1 MPPESVLAKDPKRVL
16 VGRQNRMKWKG
27 LSPQGREK
35 LRQSAQRH
43 QPWRYSTGPRT
54 PAGKAQVA
62 LNGKRRQL
70 GIRSVREIKADLAEV
85 RSLLREMRDGRSL
98 AGGIHFRMKPGK
110 VGQTGALASENGMP
124 NGSNCSTGSCGAR
137 TARWPSCSREGDATS

>member
-35 LRQSAQRH
+35 LRQSALLHR
-43 QPWRYSTGPRT
+43 PWRYSTGPRT
-54 PAGKAQVA
+54 PAGKAQAA

-70 GIRSVREIKADLAEV
+70 GVRSVREIKADLADV
-85 RSLLREMRDGRSL
+85 RSLLREMRDGRTL
-98 AGGIHFRMKPGK
+98 TGGTH
-110 VGQTGALASENGMP
+110 
-124 NGSNCSTGSCGAR
+124 
-137 TARWPSCSREGDATS
+137 

>member
-1 MPPESVLAKDPKRVL
+1 MPPESSLAKDPQRVL

-43 QPWRYSTGPRT
+43 QPWRFSTGPRT
-54 PAGKAQVA
+54 PAGKAQAA

-70 GIRSVREIKADLAEV
+70 GVRSVREIKADLADV
-85 RSLLREMRDGRSL
+85 RNLLREMRDGRTRL
-98 AGGIHFRMKPGK
+98 
-110 VGQTGALASENGMP
+110 
-124 NGSNCSTGSCGAR
+124 
-137 TARWPSCSREGDATS
+137 